1 MNPRNAVKCSLAFDR
16 YGRRLFASLPSEM
29 RIIALN
35 VDSAPADREWYGVAG
50 NGKSCTKVRRCGD
63 GGLAV
68 DAKLTYPKVVYK
80 AAFFRVLFIVLVAAG
95 L

>member
-1 MNPRNAVKCSLAFDR
+1 MNSKNVFECSLAFDR

-29 RIIALN
+29 RIIGLD
-35 VDSAPADREWYGVAG
+35 VDSAGADRAWYSVAG

-68 DAKLTYPKVVYK
+68 DAKLTYPKV
-80 AAFFRVLFIVLVAAG
+80 
-95 L
+95 